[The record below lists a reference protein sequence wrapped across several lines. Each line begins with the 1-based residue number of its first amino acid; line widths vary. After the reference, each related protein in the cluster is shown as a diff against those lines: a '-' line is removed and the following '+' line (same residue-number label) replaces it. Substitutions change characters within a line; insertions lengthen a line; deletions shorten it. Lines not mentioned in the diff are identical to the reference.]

1 MFLVQPAST
10 PIIVRV
16 VEAPVRGLGL
26 GDTILNAIGL
36 TGALAFAAVAFGLIL
51 AGAVILYRRAQSR
64 RITEED
70 ASQTQSLGLTPPAH
84 R

>member
-1 MFLVQPAST
+1 MQPPST

-26 GDTILNAIGL
+26 GDTILNAVGL
-36 TGALAFAAVAFGLIL
+36 TGALVIGAAGLGLIL
-51 AGAVILYRRAQSR
+51 AGIFILLRRAQSR
-64 RITEED
+64 RITQEE

-84 R
+84 Q

>member
-1 MFLVQPAST
+1 VQPPST

-26 GDTILNAIGL
+26 GDTILNAVGL
-36 TGALAFAAVAFGLIL
+36 TGALIV
-51 AGAVILYRRAQSR
+51 GAVILGLVLAGSVIAYRRARSR
-64 RITEED
+64 RITDEE

-84 R
+84 Q

>member
-1 MFLVQPAST
+1 MQPVST

-26 GDTILNAIGL
+26 GDTILGAVGL
-36 TGALAFAAVAFGLIL
+36 TGALAIGAVLLGLIL
-51 AGAVILYRRAQSR
+51 AGLVILFRRARSR
-64 RITEED
+64 RITQEE

-84 R
+84 Q

>member
-1 MFLVQPAST
+1 MQPAST

-26 GDTILNAIGL
+26 GDTILSAVGL
-36 TGALAFAAVAFGLIL
+36 TGVLAIGAVVLGLIL
-51 AGAVILYRRAQSR
+51 AAVVITYRKAQSR
-64 RITEED
+64 RMTEED

-84 R
+84 Q